1 MEKFLLNWTVEKPLT
16 WVNEKS
22 KKNHLGELDQTMA
35 STLNEARTII

>member
-1 MEKFLLNWTVEKPLT
+1 MLNWPVEKPLT

-22 KKNHLGELDQTMA
+22 KKNYLGELDQTMA